1 MKTILNIK
9 SNSKVLL
16 LSRCTLDR
24 ELVNLYGNV
33 HGKIVWSSL
42 AFYTEIQIP
51 ERTPYNKRYIANFT
65 KVHEKNRAEFHLMS
79 WR

>member
-1 MKTILNIK
+1 MKRILNIK

-33 HGKIVWSSL
+33 HGKIVWCSF

-51 ERTPYNKRYIANFT
+51 ERIKNKSYIANFT
-65 KVHEKNRAEFHLMS
+65 KVHEKNRAKFHVMF